1 MQSNFAQC
9 TRLSL
14 SRRRLTHMLSVGERV
29 HSVGSRQEAGGSWE
43 GGDVRVQRM
52 FLGVVGKSRKMPGI
66 TKNTR
71 DNTLADVGA
80 GSWELLVRPDPPI
93 PRKQQTTSKCRA
105 RQTQRAAK
113 TINEKTNKQRE
124 MRSEK
129 NKCKYTVRGRGG
141 SRIGGSG
148 DRTARSFVVASF
160 GATRGCKYC
169 HYLFLCPKTFHFHF
183 HLAKGVNWN

>member
-1 MQSNFAQC
+1 
-9 TRLSL
+9 
-14 SRRRLTHMLSVGERV
+14 
-29 HSVGSRQEAGGSWE
+29 
-43 GGDVRVQRM
+43 M

-113 TINEKTNKQRE
+113 TINENKKTNKQTTRNEKRKKQMQIHKERE
-124 MRSEK
+124 REEEEG
-129 NKCKYTVRGRGG
+129 V
-141 SRIGGSG
+141 GSG

-160 GATRGCKYC
+160 GATRGCEYC